1 MPTTPVIE
9 PKDFDVLH
17 YAKMAKTIDHQWWT
31 YGPVQ
36 CVGPNFIAASIGQ
49 VWWEFHHL
57 RPLFDAAKN
66 SDRPIIANP
75 DPVPLKRGN
84 HRWNR
89 VIIVDGLKVYMGVL
103 LFNAVCEEYKLD
115 PKKEIIT
122 ERQFVDIFTK
132 VYPNVRLYGLDDE
145 EGNDIW
151 ASAVGYWDADRILF
165 SRADEEV
172 RMWRN
177 YGRFDYRFKS
187 AKEFEDWLT
196 NARNHERQFE
206 SKEYKV

>member
-1 MPTTPVIE
+1 MNVIE
-9 PKDFDVLH
+9 PKNFDVFH
-17 YAKMAKTIDHQWWT
+17 YADMAKTIDYQWWT

-36 CVGPNFIAASIGQ
+36 CVGPNFLAVAMSCAGW
-49 VWWEFHHL
+49 VFHHIK
-57 RPLFDAAKN
+57 PLFDSAK
-66 SDRPIIANP
+66 SLVANP

-84 HRWNR
+84 HKWKR
-89 VIIVDGLKVYMGVL
+89 VIVVDGLVVYMGVL
-103 LFNAVCEEYKLD
+103 LFNLICSEYHLY

-122 ERQFVDIFTK
+122 ERQFVDIFQK
-132 VYPNVRLYGLDDE
+132 IYPDVRLYGLDDE
-145 EGNDIW
+145 EGSDIS
-151 ASAVGYWDADRILF
+151 ACAVGYWDANRILY
-165 SRADEEV
+165 SRSDEEI

-206 SKEYKV
+206 TNKE

>member
-115 PKKEIIT
+115 PKKELVT
-122 ERQFVDIFTK
+122 EEQFLQTFKKI
-132 VYPNVRLYGLDDE
+132 YPDVQVHYGVEDYD
-145 EGNDIW
+145 DIW
-151 ASAVGYWDADRILF
+151 VRAIGYWDADRILY
-165 SRADEEV
+165 SRTNQEV

-177 YGRFDYRFKS
+177 YGRYDYHFKS
-187 AKEFEDWLT
+187 IKEFEEWLT

-206 SKEYKV
+206 SKEAKV

>member
-1 MPTTPVIE
+1 MPTAPVIE
-9 PKDFDVLH
+9 PKGFDVLH

-36 CVGPNFIAASIGQ
+36 CVGPNFIVTSIGQ
-49 VWWEFHHL
+49 VWWELHHI

-66 SDRPIIANP
+66 SARPIIANP

-103 LFNAVCEEYKLD
+103 LFNVLCKEYQLD

-165 SRADEEV
+165 SRANEEV

-177 YGRFDYRFKS
+177 YGRYDYRFKS
-187 AKEFEDWLT
+187 AKEFEEWLT

-206 SKEYKV
+206 SKEAQV